1 MTQASKRN
9 DLKRELLALSEY
21 LQTMKQELAA
31 IRNPNAERDHFETMS
46 DQLEAV
52 VGATES
58 ATETILGSVEEIG
71 GIAAELR
78 ERIQDDA
85 AAGLLARL
93 DDKIGV
99 IFEACTFQ
107 DITGQRISKIARSM
121 AYVDQRVRA
130 IAEIWGAA
138 SLAEVAVPEPETDPQ
153 QALLDGPA
161 LAGEGTSQD
170 DIDKMF
176 D

>member
-1 MTQASKRN
+1 MTQATKRN
-9 DLKRELLALSEY
+9 DLKRELLALSQY

-31 IRNPNAERDHFETMS
+31 IRNPNAERD
-46 DQLEAV
+46 QLDAV

-78 ERIQDDA
+78 ERIQDDDDD
-85 AAGLLARL
+85 AGLFARL
-93 DDKIGV
+93 DDRIGV

-121 AYVDQRVRA
+121 SYVDQRVRA

>member
-1 MTQASKRN
+1 MTQATKLN
-9 DLKRELLALSEY
+9 DLKRELLLLSQY

-31 IRNPNAERDHFETMS
+31 IRHPHAERDHFETMS
-46 DQLEAV
+46 DQLDAV

-71 GIAAELR
+71 DIAAELR

-93 DDKIGV
+93 DDKVGV

-121 AYVDQRVRA
+121 KYVDQRVSA

-138 SLAEVAVPEPETDPQ
+138 SLAEVAVPEPEADPNQ
-153 QALLDGPA
+153 VLLDGPA
-161 LAGEGTSQD
+161 LEGEGTSQD
-170 DIDKMF
+170 DIDKLF

>member
-1 MTQASKRN
+1 MTQATKLN
-9 DLKRELLALSEY
+9 DVKHELLLLSQY

-31 IRNPNAERDHFETMS
+31 IRNPKAERDHFESMS
-46 DQLEAV
+46 DQLDAV

-78 ERIQDDA
+78 QRIRDDT
-85 AAGLLARL
+85 AAGRLARL
-93 DDKIGV
+93 DDKVGV

-121 AYVDQRVRA
+121 KYVDERVGA
-130 IAEIWGAA
+130 IAALWGAA
-138 SLAEVAVPEPETDPQ
+138 SLAEVAVPEQEQETDGP
-153 QALLDGPA
+153 LLNGPA
-161 LAGEGTSQD
+161 LEGEGTSQD
-170 DIDKMF
+170 DIDKLF

>member
-1 MTQASKRN
+1 M
-9 DLKRELLALSEY
+9 
-21 LQTMKQELAA
+21 
-31 IRNPNAERDHFETMS
+31 
-46 DQLEAV
+46 

-78 ERIQDDA
+78 QRIQDDA

-93 DDKIGV
+93 DDKVGV

-121 AYVDQRVRA
+121 KYVDQRAGA

-138 SLAEVAVPEPETDPQ
+138 SLAEVAVPEPAPETD

-161 LAGEGTSQD
+161 LEGEGTSQD

-176 D
+176 RLTRDSSDRGENRRRSETFNEFLRKT